1 MGLSVGRFHG
11 IVLQMVEKFLPI
23 CRIGKRILPL
33 AGMLLAGQVPLLAVV
48 THFDTV
54 PWDKA
59 PEPAT
64 FALIGGALC
73 LIGLRLRRRG

>member
-1 MGLSVGRFHG
+1 MALSVRGFHG
-11 IVLQMVEKFLPI
+11 IVLQMVEKLLPI
-23 CRIGKRILPL
+23 HRIGKRFLPSAAILL
-33 AGMLLAGQVPLLAVV
+33 VSQVPLQAVV
-48 THFDTV
+48 THLDTV